1 MIQFETF
8 SEFNRHKT
16 VCGKWRNAKGVG
28 KKSSKRKTLP
38 QPPSLISDDSNA
50 NLDPTSVARAS
61 TSTTWIVADSI
72 VVKSEQSSVLSTSD
86 LIQNSNSNV
95 KLETFDSSSQPALA
109 AAGASHWKCNQ
120 VNTSPGF
127 GPLKQKHKPCY
138 WLQHGLLFFYSL
150 SLWA

>member
-16 VCGKWRNAKGVG
+16 VCVKWRNAKGVG

-61 TSTTWIVADSI
+61 TSTTWIVTDSI

-120 VNTSPGF
+120 VNTIPGF
-127 GPLKQKHKPCY
+127 GPLKQKHKPRY
-138 WLQHGLLFFYSL
+138 WM
-150 SLWA
+150 